1 MSEDDKKGD
10 KKWGSKFLPN
20 MAAIKSVSA
29 FLFAVATGV
38 IIISGTIFSVRELI
52 DDVKHQETRLFVQ
65 NQLAQQR
72 LEIKG
77 DLMEAVNVIKN
88 EVSDKVSKTE
98 LENAILT
105 QTLHQTLYTKDE
117 IDNVRLEMRERLRDV
132 INERK
137 L

>member
-1 MSEDDKKGD
+1 MSKTNKGTEGD
-10 KKWGSKFLPN
+10 KKWVSNFLPN
-20 MAAIKSVSA
+20 ITAIKSVSA

-77 DLMEAVNVIKN
+77 DLMEAVNVIKD

-105 QTLHQTLYTKDE
+105 QTLRQTLYVKDE
-117 IDNVRLEMRERLRDV
+117 IDGIRHEFL
-132 INERK
+132 ERK
-137 L
+137 RKDN